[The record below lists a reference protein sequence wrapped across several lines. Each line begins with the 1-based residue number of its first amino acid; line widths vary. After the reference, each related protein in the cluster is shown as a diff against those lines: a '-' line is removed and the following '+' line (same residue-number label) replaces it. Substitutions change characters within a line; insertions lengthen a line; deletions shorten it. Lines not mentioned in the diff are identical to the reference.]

1 MRVAIVA
8 TSPRWIGGHSVQ
20 ADLLMRHWKDDPAVE
35 IHFIAIDPEIPGW
48 LGRLRRVR
56 YLRTMLRTPI
66 YVSALWNGIKDIDI
80 VHIFSA
86 SYWSFLVAVVPAWL
100 IGRLLRKPILIHYH
114 SGEARDHLRRW
125 RSAVSI
131 LSHTER
137 LVVPSQYLVDVFR
150 EFGLNASVVP
160 NIVPCDEFR
169 FRRREPQ
176 GTALLCTRH
185 FEPYY
190 GVDLVVRAF
199 ARIKKEFPAA
209 RLCLVGKGSQ
219 EKEIRALVRQLNLTD
234 VQFAGPVE
242 HREIGQFYDRADI
255 FVNASWLDNM
265 PVSILEAYASGTPVV
280 STAPEGIQ
288 YIVKHEHTGLL
299 CTPGDWQQLAENTL
313 RLLRDP
319 VLAVRLASEAHEQS
333 RLYHWAAVGRQWL
346 QIYSSLYQAR
356 G

>member
-1 MRVAIVA
+1 
-8 TSPRWIGGHSVQ
+8 
-20 ADLLMRHWKDDPAVE
+20 
-35 IHFIAIDPEIPGW
+35 
-48 LGRLRRVR
+48 
-56 YLRTMLRTPI
+56 
-66 YVSALWNGIKDIDI
+66 
-80 VHIFSA
+80 
-86 SYWSFLVAVVPAWL
+86 VVPAWL
-100 IGRLLRKPILIHYH
+100 VGRLLRKPTLIHYH

-125 RSAVSI
+125 RSAVSV
-131 LSHTER
+131 LGRAER
-137 LVVPSQYLVDVFR
+137 LVVPSQYLVDVFQ

-169 FRRREPQ
+169 YRRREPL
-176 GTALLCTRH
+176 GAVLLCTRH

-209 RLCLVGKGSQ
+209 SLCLVGKGSQ

-234 VQFAGPVE
+234 VQFVGPVA
-242 HREIGQFYDRADI
+242 HREVSRLYDRADI
-255 FVNASWLDNM
+255 FVNASWVDNM
-265 PVSILEAYASGTPVV
+265 PVSILEAYSSGTPVV

-299 CTPGDWQQLAENTL
+299 CRPGDWQQLAENTL

-319 VLAVRLASEAHEQS
+319 VLAVRLAHEAHEQS
-333 RLYHWAAVGRQWL
+333 GHYQWAPVRRQWL